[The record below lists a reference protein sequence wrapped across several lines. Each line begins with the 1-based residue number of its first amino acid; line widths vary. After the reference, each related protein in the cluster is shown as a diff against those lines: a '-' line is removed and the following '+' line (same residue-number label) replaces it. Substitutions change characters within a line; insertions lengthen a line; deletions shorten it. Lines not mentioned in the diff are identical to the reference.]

1 MRTIAKTLFFILFL
15 AITNLLS
22 AQTTITGKVTDKKD
36 PLIGASITL
45 KDTYDGATSDS
56 SGKFSFKTSEKG
68 EFILTATSVG
78 YRPFE
83 QTIKLEGKGILTIDI
98 VLKEEVTEL
107 SAVVLSAGTFEASDR
122 KRAAAV
128 LNPIDIV
135 TTASANG
142 DITGALKTLPGAQQ
156 VGESEGLFVRGGTA
170 TETKIFID
178 GTLVNNFF
186 HSSSPNIASYGRF
199 SPFLFKGT
207 VFSTGGYSALYG
219 QALSSALILESIDL
233 PDRTSASLGV
243 SIIGVNGGYQA
254 LSKNKKSSWGGAYSY
269 TNLAPAFAIIKQKQ
283 DYSEIPV
290 FHDGDINFRIKTS
303 ATGMLKYYGYFSKS
317 NLDFTEKSIDSLG
330 YLDRFG
336 VSNFNTF
343 HNLSWKEK
351 LGKRW
356 KMYAGISY
364 TFNQDDIKAGMKDA
378 NKNEVILSG
387 LEFKTFDLD
396 LTSNY
401 FNGKLIFERRLK
413 GISVIRF
420 GGEYNYSDE
429 KSDYTI
435 YNGQKFPARLKA
447 NVKSVFAES
456 DIYITNN
463 LAAKIGTR
471 LEQSSLIDRTNI
483 APRFSLAYKLS
494 KQAQASLAYGV
505 FYQTPESRYLPTAA
519 SNLVFMKAT
528 HYIAQYMKV
537 TSVRTFRAEIF
548 YKKYDN
554 LIKTGLVSGRDLAI
568 NNDGF
573 GDAKGFEFF
582 WRDKKTIKNVDFW
595 ISYSFLD
602 TKRDFMNFPYATTP
616 NFAAKHTASIV
627 MKKFVQ
633 AWKMQFNGAYN
644 YASSR
649 PYYNIRFDGSKYY
662 FADMGKVQ
670 DYHNF
675 SVAFNYLPSI
685 GKENAKNF
693 SVYVL
698 SISNAFGIKQ
708 VYGYE
713 YSYNGLRKEQIV
725 PPSRIF
731 VYIGAFFSFG
741 IDRSQQTVD
750 RLF

>member
-1 MRTIAKTLFFILFL
+1 MRPIIQNIFLILLICFPD
-15 AITNLLS
+15 LLS
-22 AQTTITGKVTDKKD
+22 AQTTIAGKVTDKKN
-36 PLIGASITL
+36 PLIGVSITL

-56 SGKFSFKTSEKG
+56 SGKYSFKTSEKG

-78 YRPFE
+78 YKPFE
-83 QTIKLEGKGILTIDI
+83 QTIKLEGKGIMNIDI

-107 SAVVLSAGTFEASDR
+107 SVVVISAGTFEASDR
-122 KRAAAV
+122 KRAGVV
-128 LNPIDIV
+128 LSPIDIV

-142 DITGALKTLPGAQQ
+142 DVTGALKTLPGAQQ

-170 TETKIFID
+170 EETKIFID

-243 SIIGVNGGYQA
+243 SIIGVNGGYQS

-283 DYSEIPV
+283 DYSQIPE
-290 FHDGDINFRIKTS
+290 FHDGDVNFRIKTS
-303 ATGMLKYYGYFSKS
+303 ATGILKYYGYFNKS
-317 NLDFTEKSIDSLG
+317 RLDYTVNSIDSLG

-364 TFNQDDIKAGMKDA
+364 SFNQDDIKSGMKDA
-378 NKNEVILSG
+378 NKNEVVLPG

-413 GISVIRF
+413 GISMIRF
-420 GGEYNYSDE
+420 GGEYNFSDE
-429 KSDYTI
+429 KSGYTI
-435 YNGQKFPARLKA
+435 YNGQKFDGRLKA
-447 NVKSVFAES
+447 NIRSVFAEG
-456 DIYITNN
+456 DIYVTNK

-471 LEQSSLIDRTNI
+471 FEQSSLIDKTNI

-494 KQAQASLAYGV
+494 KQAQASLAYGI
-505 FYQTPESRYLPTAA
+505 FYQTPESRYLPSAT

-548 YKKYDN
+548 
-554 LIKTGLVSGRDLAI
+554 
-568 NNDGF
+568 
-573 GDAKGFEFF
+573 
-582 WRDKKTIKNVDFW
+582 
-595 ISYSFLD
+595 
-602 TKRDFMNFPYATTP
+602 
-616 NFAAKHTASIV
+616 
-627 MKKFVQ
+627 
-633 AWKMQFNGAYN
+633 
-644 YASSR
+644 
-649 PYYNIRFDGSKYY
+649 
-662 FADMGKVQ
+662 
-670 DYHNF
+670 
-675 SVAFNYLPSI
+675 
-685 GKENAKNF
+685 
-693 SVYVL
+693 
-698 SISNAFGIKQ
+698 
-708 VYGYE
+708 
-713 YSYNGLRKEQIV
+713 
-725 PPSRIF
+725 
-731 VYIGAFFSFG
+731 
-741 IDRSQQTVD
+741 
-750 RLF
+750 